1 MTQNRTKKKST
12 GSLIK
17 KLGLII
23 IGLFLLYVIAG
34 FWVIPPLLKPKLE
47 KELSSQIGR
56 KVTIEEIK
64 LNPLVLSA
72 TTTNL
77 TVYEKDG
84 EPFAG
89 FKELLVDAE
98 LSSIVRWALTFKE
111 IRLIA
116 PFSVL
121 KVLPDNKLNI
131 SDILTKFSQT
141 EPTPEEEAGLPRAL
155 ISNLQV
161 EDGKFTMQNLT
172 GTKPITE
179 TYSPVTFTL
188 NDQPFQGSTSIF

>member
-34 FWVIPPLLKPKLE
+34 FWVIPSLLKPKLE

-121 KVLPDNKLNI
+121 NGI
-131 SDILTKFSQT
+131 
-141 EPTPEEEAGLPRAL
+141 AG
-155 ISNLQV
+155 Q
-161 EDGKFTMQNLT
+161 
-172 GTKPITE
+172 
-179 TYSPVTFTL
+179 
-188 NDQPFQGSTSIF
+188 